1 MRSLKLGSR
10 LSGAVY
16 GATGWA
22 RKPSTVRGT
31 ATVPRVHTRHSEYT
45 LGPMDPRYSRRA
57 RDLTQQCSA
66 NPARDREQR
75 TWMRSLKLGSRLS
88 GAVYG
93 ATGAVHVENEI
104 ERPPHLWQTARLPLS
119 RNQIGAEYTPCPT
132 RGAWQEKEQPCL

>member
-66 NPARDREQR
+66 DPARDREQR

-93 ATGAVHVENEI
+93 AGHSEARVLIETAVN
-104 ERPPHLWQTARLPLS
+104 
-119 RNQIGAEYTPCPT
+119 TPFHNT
-132 RGAWQEKEQPCL
+132 HAKS